1 MYRQV
6 RFNKYGNT
14 RQTYNG
20 YSYMSKLEAN
30 YAYELDMRLK
40 AKQIKAWDKQHKISF
55 DVNGKHICNYYVDF
69 IVYHNDDT
77 IELVEC
83 KGMETD
89 IWKLKRRLLEVLF
102 LPEHPEYSY
111 TVVK

>member
-1 MYRQV
+1 
-6 RFNKYGNT
+6 
-14 RQTYNG
+14 
-20 YSYMSKLEAN
+20 MSKLEAN

>member
-1 MYRQV
+1 
-6 RFNKYGNT
+6 
-14 RQTYNG
+14 
-20 YSYMSKLEAN
+20 MSKLEAN
-30 YAYELDMRLK
+30 YAYELDMRKK
-40 AKQIKAWDKQHKISF
+40 AKQIKDWDKQHKISF
-55 DVNGKHICNYYVDF
+55 DANGKHICNYYVDF
-69 IVYHNDDT
+69 IVYHNDDS

-89 IWKLKRRLLEVLF
+89 VWKIKRRLLEALF